1 MWGETHR
8 PNVSYKGKGRLPRPS
23 LEVSQVCPERL
34 TVALSSRPG
43 AHGAT
48 CSGSRQGWGRG
59 PAGAR
64 GQDSSK
70 RQGPRTEGLPDS
82 RGGLYI
88 QV

>member
-1 MWGETHR
+1 MSREINR
-8 PNVSYKGKGRLPRPS
+8 PNVSYEGKGRLPRSS
-23 LEVSQVCPERL
+23 LVSHVGPKRL
-34 TVALSSRPG
+34 TVTLPSRPW

-48 CSGSRQGWGRG
+48 CSNSWQGWGRG
-59 PAGAR
+59 PAGAQ

-82 RGGLYI
+82 RAGLYI